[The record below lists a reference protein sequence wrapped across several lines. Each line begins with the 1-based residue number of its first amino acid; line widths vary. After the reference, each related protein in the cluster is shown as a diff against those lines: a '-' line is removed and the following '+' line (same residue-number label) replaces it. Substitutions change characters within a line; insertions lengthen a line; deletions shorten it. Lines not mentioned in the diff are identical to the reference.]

1 MRTTVDI
8 PDATYRKLKAEAAR
22 RGCSVRA
29 LILRGVEKQLG
40 PEGRAR
46 RRVRLPIVRS
56 KEPGALRITN
66 AQIYDIMP
74 FP

>member
-8 PDATYRKLKAEAAR
+8 PDATYRKLKSKAAEE
-22 RGCSVRA
+22 GCSVKE
-29 LILRGVEKQLG
+29 LILRGVNRELKPG
-40 PEGRAR
+40 GAG

-56 KEPGALRITN
+56 KRRRVLQLTN
-66 AQIYDIMP
+66 EQIYELIP